1 VLGQPDG
8 FGFLRPDEG
17 GDDLFLSPREMRVLL
32 HGDRIVATVK
42 SVDRRGRREGSVVE
56 VLERNTT
63 QVVGRF
69 HREHGL
75 GFVRPDNK
83 RIHLDVVVP
92 PEDQGDAEEG
102 QIVVVDLVEQ
112 PSKRSQP
119 IGRVAAV
126 LGDHMA
132 PGMEIDV
139 AIRSNGIPDE
149 WPEAV
154 LEEIRAFGEE
164 VPEDAKAGRVDLRT
178 LPLLTIDGED
188 ARDFDDAVYC
198 RRTPKGWR
206 LVVAIADV
214 SAYVRP
220 GTALDAEA
228 QRRGNSVYF
237 PGRVVPMLP
246 EILSNGLCSLNPDVD
261 RLCMACDM
269 YLNGEGQVIR
279 ARFVEGVMRS
289 RARLTY
295 TEVAQV
301 VGDGDDSRPGGA
313 AWTHAPLLRELHEL
327 FTLLLTSRS
336 ARGAIDLDT
345 VETRI
350 VFGEGKKIERIEPV
364 RRNDAHR
371 LIEECMLAANVTTAR
386 HLQRKRLP
394 FLYRVHE
401 RPVQEKV
408 HDLRTFLGEL
418 GLSLGG
424 GDEPQPG
431 DYGVLLNT
439 VRDRPDFS
447 LIQTV
452 VLRSLSQ
459 AVYSPE
465 RDGHFG
471 LAYDAYAH
479 FTSPIR
485 RYPDL
490 LVHRAL
496 RHVAR
501 GGRADTFAYSQP
513 DLLSLGEHCSMT
525 ERRADE
531 ATRDAEAWL
540 KCEYVMDRIGEEF
553 DGIVTGV
560 TSFGMFVEL
569 EDIYVEGLVHIT
581 NLPRDYYHF
590 DPVGHRLVGDKGGL
604 SYRLADRVRVLVAAV
619 NLDERKLDFELVEA
633 RRRSG
638 RGAQRAATRRSRR

>member
-1 VLGQPDG
+1 
-8 FGFLRPDEG
+8 
-17 GDDLFLSPREMRVLL
+17 M
-32 HGDRIVATVK
+32 
-42 SVDRRGRREGSVVE
+42 
-56 VLERNTT
+56 
-63 QVVGRF
+63 
-69 HREHGL
+69 
-75 GFVRPDNK
+75 RPDNK
-83 RIHLDVVVP
+83 RIHMNVVLP
-92 PEDQGDAEEG
+92 PQNQGDAKEG
-102 QIVVVDLVEQ
+102 QIVVVDVVEQ
-112 PSKRSQP
+112 PSARSQP

-154 LEEIRAFGEE
+154 LDEIRRFGEQ
-164 VPEDAKAGRVDLRT
+164 VPEQAKTGRVDLRK

-261 RLCMACDM
+261 RLCLACDM
-269 YLNGEGQVIR
+269 YLNDKGEVTR

-295 TEVAQV
+295 TEVAQLITD
-301 VGDGDDSRPGGA
+301 GDGVGRGPSA
-313 AWTHAPLLRELHEL
+313 AAPAHAPLLRDLYEL
-327 FTLLLTSRS
+327 FKLLLVSRT

-408 HDLRTFLGEL
+408 QDLRTFLGEL

-424 GDEPQPG
+424 GEEPRPG
-431 DYGVLLNT
+431 DYAALLNA
-439 VRDRPDFS
+439 VRERADFS

-471 LAYDAYAH
+471 LAYDAYTH

-496 RHVAR
+496 RHLAR
-501 GGRADTFAYSQP
+501 GGRADSFAYSHP
-513 DLLSLGEHCSMT
+513 DLVTLGEHCSMT

-531 ATRDAEAWL
+531 ATRDADAWL

-569 EDIYVEGLVHIT
+569 EEIYVEGLVHIT

-604 SYRLADRVRVLVAAV
+604 SYRLADPVRVLVAAV
-619 NLDERKLDFELVEA
+619 NLDERKLDFELVES
-633 RRRSG
+633 RK
-638 RGAQRAATRRSRR
+638 RSRRGSRRAADRRAR